1 MPGDALKGLQ
11 GADAAWAKLRSEEFC
26 VPPPTPAVEERSGE
40 RLLTPGERPE
50 YDVVVVGGT
59 LGIFVAA
66 ALAVKGLKV
75 AVVEQ
80 GVLAGRTQEWNI
92 SRKELAALVEAGVL
106 SEAELE
112 EIIVSDF
119 SPQRGESK
127 ILARPEVPPLS
138 LPVLRSRERWRS
150 RAGGLPVGFSVGED
164 DYVLDTIQGVS
175 PRLHQL
181 PHVCCWR
188 RRNPTLQRA
197 PP

>member
-106 SEAELE
+106 SEAELD

-127 ILARPEVPPLS
+127 ILARPELPPLPPRLEVS
-138 LPVLRSRERWRS
+138 GEMALTCGGTASRIFGRRGRLPARYHPR
-150 RAGGLPVGFSVGED
+150 GLIPSSPTAP
-164 DYVLDTIQGVS
+164 YVLLASTE
-175 PRLHQL
+175 P
-181 PHVCCWR
+181 
-188 RRNPTLQRA
+188 NA
-197 PP
+197 PKGPP